1 MQDIIDTMDLIR
13 YDPERGVFVLKA
25 QPQVEFW
32 PGTNIKK
39 SKHNAF
45 NWKGQSSKLTKYLQ
59 PANVN
64 PNPVRP
70 RGTFTI
76 YAKARKMK

>member
-45 NWKGQSSKLTKYLQ
+45 NWKGQSS
-59 PANVN
+59 
-64 PNPVRP
+64 
-70 RGTFTI
+70 
-76 YAKARKMK
+76 